1 MGSNIHGISCTA
13 NNYLKQAWNDIKNEY
28 EKNQTYSITLFENTL
43 VCFMRLYNELRRK
56 VNEEDT
62 PCLECESLEK
72 EFEEMQND
80 NDLSLFMRTLR
91 TNDTQIYS
99 GVSGGITYTIQYVRD
114 IDIVRVSLPGRGSE
128 SITDFKGYYWYGFME
143 YIENITA
150 CDDVFSEYCFD
161 DENMSIQPEQI
172 NTPGISDLDTG
183 IDLSGISFIQSEI
196 NKTYGLKYAPVDG
209 DGYCLLRAILVLKE
223 HEYSWA
229 LGGHKTQKQ
238 VYEEFIKI
246 VDKQTIEALVDTAF
260 NDLRED
266 VKTLFG
272 VNLQSDNKIQ
282 GQGGFLS
289 WSFLSFKK
297 EFIDSCLN
305 DKKCILHL
313 PEFIFNDNKEL
324 LLQKRFSGKY
334 HSPGLWT
341 NTCCTHPNKNEDTK
355 DAANRRLKE
364 EMGIYSNLREIFS
377 FIYYVKFDNNL
388 IEHEFDHVF
397 FGKYNGSIKFNPIE
411 VEDYKWIS
419 LDKLKTDLKENPEK
433 YTFWFAYI
441 MNNHFDDLKI
451 ALNSL

>member
-1 MGSNIHGISCTA
+1 MSSNIHGISCTA
-13 NNYLKQAWNDIKNEY
+13 NNYLKQAWNNIKNEH
-28 EKNQTYSITLFENTL
+28 EKNQKYSITLFENTL
-43 VCFMRLYNELRRK
+43 VCFMRLYKEIRRQK
-56 VNEEDT
+56 AEDYI
-62 PCLECESLEK
+62 PCLECDSLEK

-80 NDLSLFMRTLR
+80 NDLSLFLRTLR
-91 TNDTQIYS
+91 TNDTETYS
-99 GVSGGITYTIQYVRD
+99 GVSEGITYTIQYVRD

-143 YIENITA
+143 YIENINA
-150 CDDVFSEYCFD
+150 CDDVFSEYCLD

-260 NDLRED
+260 YNLRED

-282 GQGGFLS
+282 RQSSLMS
-289 WSFLSFKK
+289 WSFLFFKK
-297 EFIDSCLN
+297 QFIDSCLN
-305 DKKCILHL
+305 NEKCILHL
-313 PEFIFNDNKEL
+313 PEFIFNDNKNL
-324 LLQKRFSGKY
+324 LALDTDTSDRIKAV
-334 HSPGLWT
+334 
-341 NTCCTHPNKNEDTK
+341 KNLLAVLSDSICSLFIV
-355 DAANRRLKE
+355 N
-364 EMGIYSNLREIFS
+364 SNMAS
-377 FIYYVKFDNNL
+377 
-388 IEHEFDHVF
+388 
-397 FGKYNGSIKFNPIE
+397 
-411 VEDYKWIS
+411 IS
-419 LDKLKTDLKENPEK
+419 LGNESFSTDDDLEYGYLINAGNHYDVYLPPELFAQAYKLKNKE
-433 YTFWFAYI
+433 
-441 MNNHFDDLKI
+441 MNAQLDY
-451 ALNSL
+451 LNRYAI

>member
-56 VNEEDT
+56 VNEEDI

-72 EFEEMQND
+72 QLYEMQND
-80 NDLSLFMRTLR
+80 NDLSSFLKTLHAK
-91 TNDTQIYS
+91 DTKIYS
-99 GVSGGITYTIQYVRD
+99 GVSGGFTDTIKYSQERELV
-114 IDIVRVSLPGRGSE
+114 IISLPYRSSE
-128 SITDFKGYYWYGFME
+128 TIADFKGYCWLNFIKF
-143 YIENITA
+143 IESL
-150 CDDVFSEYCFD
+150 CDDVFSEYCLD
-161 DENMSIQPEQI
+161 DENMSIQPEWI
-172 NTPGISDLDTG
+172 NTPGISDLDSG

-229 LGGHKTQKQ
+229 LGSHKTQKQ

-272 VNLQSDNKIQ
+272 VELQSDNKIQ
-282 GQGGFLS
+282 GEGGFLS

-313 PEFIFNDNKEL
+313 PEFIFNDNKAHLVLDSAPE
-324 LLQKRFSGKY
+324 KRI
-334 HSPGLWT
+334 
-341 NTCCTHPNKNEDTK
+341 NEVKNFLTALSDSICSLFIV
-355 DAANRRLKE
+355 N
-364 EMGIYSNLREIFS
+364 SNVAS
-377 FIYYVKFDNNL
+377 
-388 IEHEFDHVF
+388 
-397 FGKYNGSIKFNPIE
+397 
-411 VEDYKWIS
+411 IS
-419 LDKLKTDLKENPEK
+419 LGNESFSTDEDLEYGYLINTGNHYDVYLPPELFAQAYKLRNKE
-433 YTFWFAYI
+433 
-441 MNNHFDDLKI
+441 MNAQLDY
-451 ALNSL
+451 LNRYAI

>member
-56 VNEEDT
+56 VNEEDI

-72 EFEEMQND
+72 QLYEMQND
-80 NDLSLFMRTLR
+80 NDLSSFLKTLHAK
-91 TNDTQIYS
+91 DTKIYS
-99 GVSGGITYTIQYVRD
+99 GVSGGFTYTIKYSQEREFV
-114 IDIVRVSLPGRGSE
+114 IISLPYRSSE
-128 SITDFKGYYWYGFME
+128 TIADFKGYCWLNFIKF
-143 YIENITA
+143 IESL
-150 CDDVFSEYCFD
+150 CDDVFSEYCLD
-161 DENMSIQPEQI
+161 DENMSIQPEWI
-172 NTPGISDLDTG
+172 NTPGISDLDSG

-229 LGGHKTQKQ
+229 LGSHKTQKQ

-272 VNLQSDNKIQ
+272 VELQSDNKIQ
-282 GQGGFLS
+282 GEGGFLS

-313 PEFIFNDNKEL
+313 PEFIFNDNKAHLVLDSAPE
-324 LLQKRFSGKY
+324 KRI
-334 HSPGLWT
+334 
-341 NTCCTHPNKNEDTK
+341 NEVKNFLTALSDSICSLFIV
-355 DAANRRLKE
+355 N
-364 EMGIYSNLREIFS
+364 SNVAS
-377 FIYYVKFDNNL
+377 
-388 IEHEFDHVF
+388 
-397 FGKYNGSIKFNPIE
+397 
-411 VEDYKWIS
+411 IS
-419 LDKLKTDLKENPEK
+419 LGNESFSTDEDLEYVYLINTGNHYDVYLPPELFAQAYKLRNKE
-433 YTFWFAYI
+433 
-441 MNNHFDDLKI
+441 MNAQLDY
-451 ALNSL
+451 LNRYAI

>member
-1 MGSNIHGISCTA
+1 MSSNIHGISCTA

-56 VNEEDT
+56 VNEEDI

-72 EFEEMQND
+72 QLYEMQND
-80 NDLSLFMRTLR
+80 NDLSSFLKTLHAK
-91 TNDTQIYS
+91 DTKIYS
-99 GVSGGITYTIQYVRD
+99 GVSGGFTYTIKYSQERKLV
-114 IDIVRVSLPGRGSE
+114 IISLPYRSSE
-128 SITDFKGYYWYGFME
+128 TIADFKGYCWLNFIKF
-143 YIENITA
+143 IESL
-150 CDDVFSEYCFD
+150 CDDVFSEYCLD
-161 DENMSIQPEQI
+161 DENMSIQPEWI
-172 NTPGISDLDTG
+172 NTLGISDLDSG

-229 LGGHKTQKQ
+229 LGSHKTQKQ

-272 VNLQSDNKIQ
+272 VELQSDNKIQ
-282 GQGGFLS
+282 GEGSFLS

-313 PEFIFNDNKEL
+313 PEFIFNDNKAHLVLDSAPE
-324 LLQKRFSGKY
+324 KRI
-334 HSPGLWT
+334 
-341 NTCCTHPNKNEDTK
+341 NEVKNFLTALSDSICSLFIV
-355 DAANRRLKE
+355 N
-364 EMGIYSNLREIFS
+364 SNVAS
-377 FIYYVKFDNNL
+377 
-388 IEHEFDHVF
+388 
-397 FGKYNGSIKFNPIE
+397 
-411 VEDYKWIS
+411 IS
-419 LDKLKTDLKENPEK
+419 LGNESFSTDE
-433 YTFWFAYI
+433 
-441 MNNHFDDLKI
+441 DLSMVI
-451 ALNSL
+451 

>member
-56 VNEEDT
+56 VNEEDI

-72 EFEEMQND
+72 QLYEMQND
-80 NDLSLFMRTLR
+80 NDLSSFLKTLHAK
-91 TNDTQIYS
+91 DTKIYS
-99 GVSGGITYTIQYVRD
+99 GVSGGFTYTIKYSQERELV
-114 IDIVRVSLPGRGSE
+114 IISLPYRSSE
-128 SITDFKGYYWYGFME
+128 TIADFKGYCWLNFIKF
-143 YIENITA
+143 IESL
-150 CDDVFSEYCFD
+150 CDDVFSEYCLD
-161 DENMSIQPEQI
+161 DENMSIQPEWI
-172 NTPGISDLDTG
+172 NTSGISDLDSG

-229 LGGHKTQKQ
+229 LGSHKTQKQ

-246 VDKQTIEALVDTAF
+246 VDKQMIEALVDTAF

-272 VNLQSDNKIQ
+272 VELQSDNKIQ
-282 GQGGFLS
+282 GEGGFLS

-313 PEFIFNDNKEL
+313 PEFIFNDNKAHLVLDSAPE
-324 LLQKRFSGKY
+324 KRI
-334 HSPGLWT
+334 
-341 NTCCTHPNKNEDTK
+341 NEVKNFLTALSDSICSLFIV
-355 DAANRRLKE
+355 N
-364 EMGIYSNLREIFS
+364 SNVAS
-377 FIYYVKFDNNL
+377 
-388 IEHEFDHVF
+388 
-397 FGKYNGSIKFNPIE
+397 
-411 VEDYKWIS
+411 IS
-419 LDKLKTDLKENPEK
+419 LGNESFSTDEDLEYGYLINTGNHYDVYLPPELFAQAYKLRNKE
-433 YTFWFAYI
+433 
-441 MNNHFDDLKI
+441 MNAQLDY
-451 ALNSL
+451 LNRYAI

>member
-1 MGSNIHGISCTA
+1 MSSNIHGISCTA

-28 EKNQTYSITLFENTL
+28 EKNQTYSITLSENTL

-56 VNEEDT
+56 VNEEDI

-72 EFEEMQND
+72 QLYEMQND
-80 NDLSLFMRTLR
+80 NDLSSFLKTLHAK
-91 TNDTQIYS
+91 DTKIYS
-99 GVSGGITYTIQYVRD
+99 GVSGGFTYTIKYSQERELV
-114 IDIVRVSLPGRGSE
+114 IISLPYRSSE
-128 SITDFKGYYWYGFME
+128 TIADFKGYCWLNFIKF
-143 YIENITA
+143 IESL
-150 CDDVFSEYCFD
+150 CDDVFSEYCLD
-161 DENMSIQPEQI
+161 DENMSIQPEWI
-172 NTPGISDLDTG
+172 NTPGISDLDSG

-229 LGGHKTQKQ
+229 LGSHKTQKQ

-272 VNLQSDNKIQ
+272 VELQSDNKIQ
-282 GQGGFLS
+282 GEGGFLS

-313 PEFIFNDNKEL
+313 PEFIFNDNKAHLVLDSAPE
-324 LLQKRFSGKY
+324 KRI
-334 HSPGLWT
+334 
-341 NTCCTHPNKNEDTK
+341 NEVKNFLTALSDSICSLFIV
-355 DAANRRLKE
+355 N
-364 EMGIYSNLREIFS
+364 SNVAS
-377 FIYYVKFDNNL
+377 
-388 IEHEFDHVF
+388 
-397 FGKYNGSIKFNPIE
+397 
-411 VEDYKWIS
+411 IS
-419 LDKLKTDLKENPEK
+419 LGNESFSTDEDLEYGYLINTGNHYDVYLPPELFAQAYKLRNKE
-433 YTFWFAYI
+433 
-441 MNNHFDDLKI
+441 MNAQLDY
-451 ALNSL
+451 LNRYAI

>member
-56 VNEEDT
+56 VNEEDI

-72 EFEEMQND
+72 QLYEMQND
-80 NDLSLFMRTLR
+80 NDLSSFLKTLHAK
-91 TNDTQIYS
+91 DTKIYS
-99 GVSGGITYTIQYVRD
+99 GVSGGFTYTIKYSQERELV
-114 IDIVRVSLPGRGSE
+114 IISLPYRSSE
-128 SITDFKGYYWYGFME
+128 TIADFKGYCWLNFIKF
-143 YIENITA
+143 IESL
-150 CDDVFSEYCFD
+150 CDDVFSEYCLD
-161 DENMSIQPEQI
+161 DENMSIQPEWI
-172 NTPGISDLDTG
+172 NTPGISDLDSG

-223 HEYSWA
+223 HEYSWV
-229 LGGHKTQKQ
+229 LGSHKTQKQ

-272 VNLQSDNKIQ
+272 VELQSDNKIQ
-282 GQGGFLS
+282 GEGGFLS

-313 PEFIFNDNKEL
+313 PEFIFNDNKAHLVLDSAPE
-324 LLQKRFSGKY
+324 KRI
-334 HSPGLWT
+334 
-341 NTCCTHPNKNEDTK
+341 NEVKNFLTALSDSICSLFIV
-355 DAANRRLKE
+355 N
-364 EMGIYSNLREIFS
+364 SNVAS
-377 FIYYVKFDNNL
+377 
-388 IEHEFDHVF
+388 
-397 FGKYNGSIKFNPIE
+397 
-411 VEDYKWIS
+411 IS
-419 LDKLKTDLKENPEK
+419 LGNESFSTDEDLEYGYLINTGNHYDVYLPPELFAQAYKLRNKE
-433 YTFWFAYI
+433 
-441 MNNHFDDLKI
+441 MNAQLDY
-451 ALNSL
+451 LNCYAI

>member
-1 MGSNIHGISCTA
+1 MGSNIHGISYTA

-56 VNEEDT
+56 VNEEDI

-72 EFEEMQND
+72 QLYEMQND
-80 NDLSLFMRTLR
+80 NDLSSFLKTLHAK
-91 TNDTQIYS
+91 DTKIYS
-99 GVSGGITYTIQYVRD
+99 GVSGGFTYTIKYSQERELV
-114 IDIVRVSLPGRGSE
+114 IISLPYRSSE
-128 SITDFKGYYWYGFME
+128 TIADFKGYCWLNFIKF
-143 YIENITA
+143 IESL
-150 CDDVFSEYCFD
+150 CDDVFSEYCLD
-161 DENMSIQPEQI
+161 DENMSIQPEWI
-172 NTPGISDLDTG
+172 NTPGISDLDSG

-229 LGGHKTQKQ
+229 LGSHKTQKQ

-272 VNLQSDNKIQ
+272 VELQSDNKIQ
-282 GQGGFLS
+282 GEGGFLS

-313 PEFIFNDNKEL
+313 PEFIFNDNKAHLVLDSAPE
-324 LLQKRFSGKY
+324 KRI
-334 HSPGLWT
+334 
-341 NTCCTHPNKNEDTK
+341 NEVKNFLTALSDSICSLFIV
-355 DAANRRLKE
+355 N
-364 EMGIYSNLREIFS
+364 SNVAS
-377 FIYYVKFDNNL
+377 
-388 IEHEFDHVF
+388 
-397 FGKYNGSIKFNPIE
+397 
-411 VEDYKWIS
+411 IS
-419 LDKLKTDLKENPEK
+419 LGNESFSTDEDLEYGYLINTGNHYDVYLPPELFAQAYKLRNKE
-433 YTFWFAYI
+433 
-441 MNNHFDDLKI
+441 MNAQLDY
-451 ALNSL
+451 LNRYAI

>member
-1 MGSNIHGISCTA
+1 MSSNIHGISCTA

-56 VNEEDT
+56 VNEEDI

-72 EFEEMQND
+72 QLYEMQND
-80 NDLSLFMRTLR
+80 NDLSSFLKTLHAK
-91 TNDTQIYS
+91 DTKIYS
-99 GVSGGITYTIQYVRD
+99 GVSGGFTYTIKYSQERELV
-114 IDIVRVSLPGRGSE
+114 IISLPYRSSE
-128 SITDFKGYYWYGFME
+128 TIADFKGYCWLNFKKF
-143 YIENITA
+143 IESL
-150 CDDVFSEYCFD
+150 CDDVFSEYCLD
-161 DENMSIQPEQI
+161 DENMSIQPEWI
-172 NTPGISDLDTG
+172 NTPGISDLDSG

-229 LGGHKTQKQ
+229 LGSHKTQKQ

-272 VNLQSDNKIQ
+272 VELQSDNKIQ
-282 GQGGFLS
+282 GEGGFLS

-313 PEFIFNDNKEL
+313 PEFIFNDNKAHLVLDSAPE
-324 LLQKRFSGKY
+324 KRI
-334 HSPGLWT
+334 
-341 NTCCTHPNKNEDTK
+341 NEVKNFLTALSDSICSLFIV
-355 DAANRRLKE
+355 N
-364 EMGIYSNLREIFS
+364 SNVAS
-377 FIYYVKFDNNL
+377 
-388 IEHEFDHVF
+388 
-397 FGKYNGSIKFNPIE
+397 
-411 VEDYKWIS
+411 IS
-419 LDKLKTDLKENPEK
+419 LGNESFSTDEDLEYGYLINTGNHYDVYLPPELFAQAYKLRNKE
-433 YTFWFAYI
+433 
-441 MNNHFDDLKI
+441 MNAQLDY
-451 ALNSL
+451 LNRYAI

>member
-56 VNEEDT
+56 VNEEDI

-72 EFEEMQND
+72 QLYEMQND
-80 NDLSLFMRTLR
+80 NDLSSFLKTLHAK
-91 TNDTQIYS
+91 DTKIYS
-99 GVSGGITYTIQYVRD
+99 GVSGGFTYTIKYSQERELV
-114 IDIVRVSLPGRGSE
+114 IISLPYRSSE
-128 SITDFKGYYWYGFME
+128 TIADFKGYCWLNFIKF
-143 YIENITA
+143 IESL
-150 CDDVFSEYCFD
+150 CDDVFSEYFLD
-161 DENMSIQPEQI
+161 DENMSIQPEWI
-172 NTPGISDLDTG
+172 NTPGISDLDSG

-229 LGGHKTQKQ
+229 LGSHKTQKQ

-272 VNLQSDNKIQ
+272 VELQSDNKIQ
-282 GQGGFLS
+282 GEGGFLS

-313 PEFIFNDNKEL
+313 PEFIFNDNKAHLVLDSAPE
-324 LLQKRFSGKY
+324 KRI
-334 HSPGLWT
+334 
-341 NTCCTHPNKNEDTK
+341 NEVKNFLTALSDSICSLFIV
-355 DAANRRLKE
+355 N
-364 EMGIYSNLREIFS
+364 SNVAS
-377 FIYYVKFDNNL
+377 
-388 IEHEFDHVF
+388 
-397 FGKYNGSIKFNPIE
+397 
-411 VEDYKWIS
+411 IS
-419 LDKLKTDLKENPEK
+419 LGNESFSTDEDLEYGYLINTGNHYDVYLPSELFAQAYKLRNKE
-433 YTFWFAYI
+433 
-441 MNNHFDDLKI
+441 MNAQLDY
-451 ALNSL
+451 LNRYAI